1 MGLELKKFIFFGLL
15 ILFLLSG
22 CAGGLSRRESAKLYY
37 NLGNAYLELG
47 DTAKASESYLKALEY
62 NKNMKIASFN
72 LAKAYMEVEKYS
84 EAIGILDGMLK
95 EEPENTILLSAKA
108 YCVYRFGNYEKASEL
123 YDDVLKIDPGN
134 MEALYNS
141 AVISIDRENYSAAL
155 DSLTLLKAKKIEDDS
170 LLTKINS
177 AFGETYYR
185 TEQYSEAI
193 KYLDLIRQTDPDD
206 ISNLTMLFNS
216 YLKTRYFASVAETGT
231 MILKKQPEN
240 KEILFNMAS
249 VYLNEI
255 EDTEKG
261 LTYLEKALA
270 AGFDDKIRAEE
281 LASAPDIAGKE
292 RIYKILQNAKLLDD

>member
-1 MGLELKKFIFFGLL
+1 MGLKFKEIILLWLL

-47 DTAKASESYLKALEY
+47 DTTKASESYLKALEY

-84 EAIGILDGMLK
+84 DAIRILDGMLK

-141 AVISIDRENYSAAL
+141 AVIRIDRENYSAAL
-155 DSLTLLKAKKIEDDS
+155 DKLTLLKAKKIEDDS
-170 LLTKINS
+170 MLAKINS
-177 AFGETYYR
+177 AFGETYYK

-193 KYLDLIRQTDPDD
+193 KYLDLIRQKEPDNTG
-206 ISNLTMLFNS
+206 NLIMLFNS
-216 YLKTRYFASVAETGT
+216 YLKTRYFASVVETGSL
-231 MILKKQPEN
+231 ILKKEPEN
-240 KEILFNMAS
+240 KDVLFDMAA

-261 LTYLEKALA
+261 ITYLEKAVS
-270 AGFDDKIRAEE
+270 AGFDDKIRAKE
-281 LASAPDIAGKE
+281 LASAPDITGKE